1 MQEISQ
7 KELLLE
13 GFLDT
18 IRKIS
23 SPIAKSVAGAAGLA
37 KGIAKVAAPNLSREV
52 GSDIDQLKSIG
63 TGAKAAF
70 TSEKNKQINS
80 TPSRYVKNE
89 LQTNWSSTFDPASIK
104 ITKEKK
110 ASPYS
115 HNSFQLSKINSFV
128 VYFDANKYNAG
139 KGVIETKDNSVFVTR
154 GVDGKFKINQIK
166 DRNNKEITN
175 SKRKPKQTAT
185 ETTLQ
190 PPATSGVNK
199 IKFYESLKNWKIKN
213 IGPNAAS
220 VGVTYQQLKDFLK
233 SINIQDPDRV
243 LKSAGI
249 QDRGAR
255 TVPNTLLSG
264 VEATLKS
271 RGIVSE
277 NSQISLLKQL
287 NLLKDSYNK
296 IYELSKH
303 KNN

>member
-37 KGIAKVAAPNLSREV
+37 KGVAKIAAPNLSREV

-63 TGAKAAF
+63 AGAKAAF

-110 ASPYS
+110 ASS
-115 HNSFQLSKINSFV
+115 NSFI
-128 VYFDANKYNAG
+128 VYFDAVKYKQGGIA
-139 KGVIETKDNSVFVTR
+139 ETTKNNNVFVTR
-154 GVDGKFKINQIK
+154 DINGKFKIGKVKDSNNNEIK
-166 DRNNKEITN
+166 TIKQPTTKTPPPPPTVN
-175 SKRKPKQTAT
+175 S
-185 ETTLQ
+185 
-190 PPATSGVNK
+190 VNK
-199 IKFYESLKNWKIKN
+199 IKFYESLRDWKIKN
-213 IGPNAAS
+213 IGSNAAG
-220 VGVTYQQLKDFLK
+220 VGITYKQLKDFLT
-233 SINIQDPDRV
+233 SIKVQDPDRV

-249 QDRGAR
+249 QDKGAQ
-255 TVPNTLLSG
+255 TIPNTSLSG

-271 RGIVSE
+271 RGVVAE
-277 NSQISLLKQL
+277 GSQINLIKQL